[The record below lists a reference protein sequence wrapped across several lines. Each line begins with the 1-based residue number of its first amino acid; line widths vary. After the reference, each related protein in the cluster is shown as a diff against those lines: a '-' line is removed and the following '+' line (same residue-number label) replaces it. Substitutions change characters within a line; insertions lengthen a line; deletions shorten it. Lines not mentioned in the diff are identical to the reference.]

1 MVAAAPGHVRSTL
14 SADLVAALSIA
25 GLLLPEAV
33 AYSGVAELP
42 PQAGVIALFAGLLCY
57 WLLGRSRFAIV
68 SATSSSGAVL
78 ASAMLALNATGM
90 AEAST
95 APEDEVAETMANR
108 LRPRSQ

>member
-42 PQAGVIALFAGLLCY
+42 P
-57 WLLGRSRFAIV
+57 
-68 SATSSSGAVL
+68 
-78 ASAMLALNATGM
+78 
-90 AEAST
+90 
-95 APEDEVAETMANR
+95 
-108 LRPRSQ
+108 